1 VTGKIAAGSSL
12 GKSLLSILAGLV
24 IAGIIMRVSGYNP
37 LEAFGALWHGA
48 TGLASGVGNP
58 PNDIPIGTG
67 KFAIHI
73 NRYNLAQSLSKMT
86 PLLLCGLSVA
96 LGLRG
101 GLFNIGAQGQMIV
114 GALAGA
120 TVGLYGAPNGS
131 LPPAVHVALVLGA
144 GALAGAIWGA
154 IPGLLKAVRGVHEV
168 ISTIMFNYI
177 AINLA
182 TYLVSHNLKDP
193 TPGKMAA
200 QTATIAKSAWL
211 NPFVP
216 AAYLSLG
223 LPIALFAAWAISFL
237 IRRTALGYEI
247 RAVGL
252 GTEAA
257 RTNGIAVE
265 RTLVKTMA
273 IAGALAGMA
282 GAIEVMAVHHRYVQG
297 VAANYGFDAI
307 AVALLG
313 GMNGG
318 GVALAAFFFGALM
331 NGASLMQNRSGVPD
345 SIAVI
350 VQAMVILFIGIRA
363 FGTSKPSK
371 IAAAVLDDE
380 RRLDDDPV

>member
-1 VTGKIAAGSSL
+1 MTGKLTSGSSL
-12 GKSLLSILAGLV
+12 GKSLLSILAGLL
-24 IAGIIMRVSGYNP
+24 IAAIIMKISGYNP
-37 LEAFGALWHGA
+37 LEAFAALWHGA
-48 TGLASGVGNP
+48 TGLAAGAAQGA
-58 PNDIPIGTG
+58 NDIPIGTG
-67 KFAIHI
+67 KFALHL
-73 NRYNLAQSLSKMT
+73 NKYNLAQSLSKMT

-101 GLFNIGAQGQMIV
+101 GLFNIGAQGQMIA

-131 LPPAVHVALVLGA
+131 LPPFVHAALVLMA
-144 GALAGAIWGA
+144 GAAAGAIWGA
-154 IPGLLKAVRGVHEV
+154 IPGLLKAARGVHEV

-177 AINLA
+177 AVNIA

-193 TPGKMAA
+193 TPGKMAN

-216 AAYLSLG
+216 GAYLSLG
-223 LPIALFAAWAISFL
+223 LPLALLAAWFVSFL
-237 IRRTALGYEI
+237 IRRMALGYEI

-252 GTEAA
+252 GADAA

-265 RTLVKTMA
+265 KTLVKTMA
-273 IAGALAGMA
+273 LAGAFAGVA
-282 GAIEVMAVHHRYVQG
+282 GAIEVMAVHHRYVLG
-297 VAANYGFDAI
+297 VAGNYGFDAI

-318 GVALAAFFFGALM
+318 GVTLAAFFFGALM
-331 NGASLMQNRSGVPD
+331 NGASMMQNRSGVPD

-350 VQAMVILFIGIRA
+350 VQATVILFIGIRA
-363 FGTSKPSK
+363 FGAAKPSR

-380 RRLDDDPV
+380 RRLDDDPA